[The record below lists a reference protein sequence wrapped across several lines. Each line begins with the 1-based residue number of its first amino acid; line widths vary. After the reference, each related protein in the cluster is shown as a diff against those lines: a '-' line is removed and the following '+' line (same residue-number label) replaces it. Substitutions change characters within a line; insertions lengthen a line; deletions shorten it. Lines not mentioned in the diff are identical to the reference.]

1 MKEFEKEKFD
11 KDRKYDNRKCG
22 RKKIKIDEDVKEE
35 TKKRMKQD
43 DIKAVMFWLYFY
55 GGEIVRKL
63 RGSESDMTSGFRLK
77 VVMEAG
83 YSIQGLD
90 LLNTY
95 KTWNGEDCGRAG

>member
-1 MKEFEKEKFD
+1 MW
-11 KDRKYDNRKCG
+11 
-22 RKKIKIDEDVKEE
+22 KKKKIDEDVKEE

>member
-43 DIKAVMFWLYFY
+43 DIKAVMF
-55 GGEIVRKL
+55 GP
-63 RGSESDMTSGFRLK
+63 
-77 VVMEAG
+77 
-83 YSIQGLD
+83 
-90 LLNTY
+90 
-95 KTWNGEDCGRAG
+95 